1 MKIHKKWK
9 IVLIILIFLLL
20 VIGGRYIMKKIEESK
35 IMSEEKPR
43 IEKFLKYNYEG
54 IETVTLTDVI
64 INATGIP
71 HVKGYVNGDKN
82 LSFDAGIYEEHFN
95 YALNF
100 KKADSPKE
108 KFDNPEKEKTVLEIE
123 KEEETEN

>member
-1 MKIHKKWK
+1 MKINKKL
-9 IVLIILIFLLL
+9 ILVLIILFL
-20 VIGGRYIMKKIEESK
+20 VTGSRYIMKKIEESK

-54 IETVTLTDVI
+54 IESVTLTDII
-64 INATGIP
+64 INATGVP

-82 LSFDAGIYEEHFN
+82 LSFDAGLYEEHFN

-100 KKADSPKE
+100 KKDDNPKE
-108 KFDNPEKEKTVLEIE
+108 KFDSPEKEKTVLEIE

>member
-1 MKIHKKWK
+1 MKINRKL
-9 IVLIILIFLLL
+9 ILVLIILFL
-20 VIGGRYIMKKIEESK
+20 VTGSRYIMKKMEESK

-43 IEKFLKYNYEG
+43 IEKFLKYNYDG
-54 IETVTLTDVI
+54 IESVTLTDVI
-64 INATGIP
+64 INSTGIP

-100 KKADSPKE
+100 KKDDS
-108 KFDNPEKEKTVLEIE
+108 PEKEKTVLEIE
-123 KEEETEN
+123 KEETEN